1 MNVSAKGNNFKP
13 NNFASGACWFC
24 EQKSHTLA
32 ECQKFRAVLV
42 EKRFA
47 FVKSSKLCRK
57 CLSPKHK
64 TPECKRKKPCEKSDC
79 AKPFHHTLLHFPKSE
94 SKGKSSSVD
103 VGTST
108 SESGKAGAFSSAC
121 KRKLFG
127 PSVYLCV
134 VPVIIKWQGKQ
145 TRTYAFLDQES
156 THSFCYIGIV
166 NELGI
171 SGRKQSISQ
180 QILATPCKSYEGLSF
195 DLNISD
201 LKGKGRLN
209 LSKVLSIEEIPI
221 QPNAIPRNKGLSKL
235 SYLNDVTFDII
246 PGGTVGLLLGAD
258 NPVSCLI

>member
-1 MNVSAKGNNFKP
+1 M
-13 NNFASGACWFC
+13 
-24 EQKSHTLA
+24 
-32 ECQKFRAVLV
+32 
-42 EKRFA
+42 
-47 FVKSSKLCRK
+47 
-57 CLSPKHK
+57 
-64 TPECKRKKPCEKSDC
+64 
-79 AKPFHHTLLHFPKSE
+79 
-94 SKGKSSSVD
+94 D

-121 KRKLFG
+121 KHKLFG

-145 TRTYAFLDQES
+145 TRIYAFLDQES

-166 NELGI
+166 NELRI
-171 SGRKQSISQ
+171 TGRKQSISL

-201 LKGKGRLN
+201 LKAKGRLN
-209 LSKVLSIEEIPI
+209 LSKVLSIVEIPI

-235 SYLNDVTFDII
+235 SCLNDVTFDII

-258 NPVSCLI
+258 NPELSHLSSTRKGPRGLSSALLTPLGWSFLGPSLSPSLTINCALNCTRWMSLLKLRSSSNYGKTIFKMGQA